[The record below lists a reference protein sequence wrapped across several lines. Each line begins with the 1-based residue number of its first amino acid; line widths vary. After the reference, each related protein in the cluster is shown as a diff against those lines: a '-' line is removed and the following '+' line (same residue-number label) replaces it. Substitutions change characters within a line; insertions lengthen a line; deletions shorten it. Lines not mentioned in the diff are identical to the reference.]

1 MFVKNEYKMTPSI
14 KNLQYLVA
22 LKKTNH
28 FSNAAKEC
36 FVSASTF
43 SAGIAKLENDLQVKL
58 VERNNKNVRFTSA
71 GNRITKQAMSV
82 LAEMNVLVSTSKLD
96 FFESE
101 ITIGVIP
108 TISTYIL
115 PNFLSNINQSHPK
128 LKVSFKED
136 TSENLLKHLDQA
148 KIDFAI
154 FAFPYELPDYIES
167 FQVFADPIY
176 FIQHKSRK
184 SKEID
189 NGSLLMLEQGHCL
202 RSHILQ
208 NNEISSKHISN
219 FSCTSIST
227 LVAMVDTNIGVS
239 FLPRMAIDFGIL
251 SHYPN
256 INIDLESTKAK
267 RDIGVIY
274 RKNNPQEDNIKKL
287 AALLKMV

>member
-1 MFVKNEYKMTPSI
+1 MTPSI

-43 SAGIAKLENDLQVKL
+43 SAGISKLENDLQVKL
-58 VERNNKNVRFTSA
+58 VERDNKNVRFTSA

-82 LAEMNVLVSTSKLD
+82 LAEMNVLVSTSNLD

-115 PNFLSNINQSHPK
+115 PNFLSNLTHSHPK

-136 TSENLLKHLDQA
+136 TSENLVQHLDQA

-154 FAFPYELPDYIES
+154 FAFPFELPDFIAR

-208 NNEISSKHISN
+208 NNEISTKHISN

-274 RKNNPQEDNIKKL
+274 RKNNPQEENIKKL
-287 AALLKMV
+287 AALLNTD

>member
-28 FSNAAKEC
+28 FSNAAKGC

-43 SAGIAKLENDLQVKL
+43 SAGISKLENDLQIKL
-58 VERNNKNVRFTSA
+58 VERDNKNVRFTSD
-71 GNRITKQAMSV
+71 GNRITKQAMLV
-82 LAEMNVLVSTSKLD
+82 LAEMNVLVSTSKLN

-115 PNFLSNINQSHPK
+115 PNFLSNLTQSHPK

-136 TSENLLKHLDQA
+136 TSENLLKQLDQA
-148 KIDFAI
+148 QIDFAI
-154 FAFPYELPDYIES
+154 FAFPYEMPDDIQS
-167 FQVFADPIY
+167 FQVFSEPIY
-176 FIQHKSRK
+176 FIQHKNRK

-208 NNEISSKHISN
+208 NNEISTRHISN

-274 RKNNPQEDNIKKL
+274 RKNNPQEENIQKL
-287 AALLKMV
+287 ASLLKAS

>member
-1 MFVKNEYKMTPSI
+1 
-14 KNLQYLVA
+14 
-22 LKKTNH
+22 
-28 FSNAAKEC
+28 
-36 FVSASTF
+36 
-43 SAGIAKLENDLQVKL
+43 L
-58 VERNNKNVRFTSA
+58 VERDNKKVRFTSA
-71 GNRITKQAMSV
+71 GNRITQQAISV

-101 ITIGVIP
+101 IAIGVIP

-115 PNFLSNINQSHPK
+115 PNFLSNITQSHPK

-136 TSENLLKHLDQA
+136 TSENLLKQLDQA

-154 FAFPYELPDYIES
+154 FAFPYEMPEFIES

-176 FIQHKSRK
+176 FIQHKNRK
-184 SKEID
+184 SKAID

-208 NNEISSKHISN
+208 NNEISTKHISN

-256 INIDLESTKAK
+256 INIDLKSTKAK

-274 RKNNPQEDNIKKL
+274 RKNNQQEENIKKL
-287 AALLKMV
+287 AALLKAG